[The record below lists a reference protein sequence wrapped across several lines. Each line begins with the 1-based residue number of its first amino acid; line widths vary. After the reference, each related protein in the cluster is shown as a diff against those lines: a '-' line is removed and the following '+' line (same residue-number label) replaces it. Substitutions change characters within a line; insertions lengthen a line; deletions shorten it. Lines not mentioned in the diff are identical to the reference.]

1 MKQFVMENILTMS
14 LSLMLGFTLGMG
26 GFLLYSAPKDDSDE
40 YFCFKGAISISPQP
54 TSTVI
59 WDQMVCAKDWTLSN
73 MYGPVGVLQD
83 ELDKG
88 NDTKINFKTLEEI
101 KRHYQEKIRSKQGL
115 LTQ

>member
-1 MKQFVMENILTMS
+1 
-14 LSLMLGFTLGMG
+14 
-26 GFLLYSAPKDDSDE
+26 
-40 YFCFKGAISISPQP
+40 
-54 TSTVI
+54 
-59 WDQMVCAKDWTLSN
+59 MVCAKDWTLSN